1 MKIHNYITAS
11 LSVLIL
17 PAQLIAAEEKTATV
31 AKAASTLSSNTLNG
45 DPMSGS
51 YLVQLVVGL
60 FIVLL
65 CIVVLAWFAKKM
77 KHFNPLAD
85 GSLKVIGGL
94 SMGSRERVALLQV
107 GEQQLLIGISPGRIN
122 TLHVLETP
130 IEMAAKPDADS
141 HTGNASGNNFLDK
154 FKTVMADANSTA
166 NKQNK

>member
-1 MKIHNYITAS
+1 MLT
-11 LSVLIL
+11 L
-17 PAQLIAAEEKTATV
+17 PAQLIAAEEKVATV
-31 AKAASTLSSNTLNG
+31 SKTASTLNS

-130 IEMAAKPDADS
+130 IEMANKPDTDS
-141 HTGNASGNNFLDK
+141 RAGNTSGNNFLDK
-154 FKTVMADANSTA
+154 FKTVMADANSA
-166 NKQNK
+166 VNKQNK